1 MTTQPVPLALTVP
14 SVPRDVQLSS
24 SATEISS
31 IRHEFADAT
40 IPQEQIAQFPHPN
53 PKRIKQG
60 PRDLE
65 GVITAV
71 VKEYVRRYNA
81 PEIQEALERLEKY
94 RGLKNLEDWAKEVY
108 TTLQK
113 DPEDERAKAVNKDRR
128 ICLKL
133 LYDLV
138 EEWPNFG
145 YSDEFEQ
152 AIDCVFRTRRLVRI
166 LSFCLPLDRA
176 QSLYRLRHGT
186 TDIFGMPWYSQL
198 HLETDTS
205 YARDH
210 PEEQMEWIKFIGNYS
225 GSGTMNRKLFRLLF
239 SDRLA
244 LRSNEDFWRWSK
256 PAKVPAKFP
265 GDNQ

>member
-53 PKRIKQG
+53 PKRIKLDL
-60 PRDLE
+60 RD
-65 GVITAV
+65 ACSV

-81 PEIQEALERLEKY
+81 PEILEALERMEKD
-94 RGLKNLEDWAKEVY
+94 RGLKNLDDWAKEVY

-113 DPEDERAKAVNKDRR
+113 DPEDERAKALNKDRR
-128 ICLKL
+128 VCLKL

-138 EEWPNFG
+138 EEWSNFG
-145 YSDEFEQ
+145 YSNEFEQ

-166 LSFCLPLDRA
+166 LTFCLPLDRA
-176 QSLYRLRHGT
+176 KSLYRLRYGT
-186 TDIFGMPWYSQL
+186 TDIFGMHWYSVY
-198 HLETDTS
+198 HLEPGTS
-205 YARDH
+205 SARDH
-210 PEEQMEWIKFIGNYS
+210 PEEQMEWINFIGNYS

-244 LRSNEDFWRWSK
+244 LRSNEDVRRWSK

-265 GDNQ
+265 GGNQ